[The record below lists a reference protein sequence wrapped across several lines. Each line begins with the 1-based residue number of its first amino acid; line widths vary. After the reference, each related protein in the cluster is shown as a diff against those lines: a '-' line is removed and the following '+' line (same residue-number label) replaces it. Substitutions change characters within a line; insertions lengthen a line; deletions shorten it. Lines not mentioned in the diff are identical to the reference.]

1 MANHLNIHLARNIA
15 RLKQT
20 TFVCPDT
27 GKTQTLG
34 AVGGSLWLQV
44 LLVICNT
51 AHDTNRLY
59 YAGWRWLTQQAGTN
73 NLGAT
78 YWVQVFEQIGW
89 LTPNGTHAPDKGKK
103 GKPAKC
109 WLVTLPDLPPLLQ
122 EVWQMPE
129 QARPQQQQ
137 QPQQAPVVAINER
150 PKSTAKRVGA
160 PATLTAQIGNLAK
173 DLANADTNGVHV
185 MPAPEPAYSQQTLQV
200 LESAEACIRQQMA
213 TQVQGASPEQVERRT
228 TLVVEQAKGS
238 WHARYGKRLPP
249 AKQVETA
256 LRQGTCTETQAV
268 RYLASGICNKTDLVH
283 FVGGVPT
290 N

>member
-1 MANHLNIHLARNIA
+1 MASHLNIHLARNIA

-51 AHDTNRLY
+51 ANDTDRLY
-59 YAGWRWLTQQAGTN
+59 YGGWRWLTKEAGTN
-73 NLGAT
+73 NTGAT

-103 GKPAKC
+103 GKPCKC
-109 WLVTLPDLPPLLQ
+109 WIVTLPDLPPLLQ

-129 QARPQQQQ
+129 QARPQ
-137 QPQQAPVVAINER
+137 PIQAPVVAISER
-150 PKSTAKRVGA
+150 PKSTAKRLGA

-173 DLANADTNGVHV
+173 DLATAHTNGVHI
-185 MPAPEPAYSQQTLQV
+185 APEPQPAYSPQTLQV
-200 LESAEACIRQQMA
+200 LDSAEACIRQQIVS
-213 TQVQGASPEQVERRT
+213 QSDGVPPERQALRT

-238 WHARYGKRLPP
+238 WHARNGKRLPP
-249 AKQVETA
+249 VQQVENA
-256 LRQGTCTETQAV
+256 LRQGTCTDTEAV
-268 RYLASGICNKTDLVH
+268 RYLASGQCNKADLLQ
-283 FVGGVPT
+283 FVGVHPT
-290 N
+290 T

>member
-27 GKTQTLG
+27 GKQQTLG

-51 AHDTNRLY
+51 ASDTNRLY
-59 YAGWRWLTQQAGTN
+59 YGGWRWLTKEAGTN
-73 NLGAT
+73 NTGAT

-89 LTPNGTHAPDKGKK
+89 LTPNGTHAPDKGKQ
-103 GKPAKC
+103 GKPARC
-109 WLVTLPDLPPLLQ
+109 WLVTLPDLPPLLHQ
-122 EVWQMPE
+122 VWVMPE
-129 QARPQQQQ
+129 KATPQQ
-137 QPQQAPVVAINER
+137 PQAPVVGINER
-150 PKSTAKRVGA
+150 PQSKARRVGA
-160 PATLTAQIGNLAK
+160 PATLTAQIGNLVKEVAP
-173 DLANADTNGVHV
+173 DTTNGVH
-185 MPAPEPAYSQQTLQV
+185 PEPEPPYSPHTLQV
-200 LESAEACIRQQMA
+200 LASAEACVRQQVA
-213 TQVQGASPEQVERRT
+213 TQVQGLDPERADRRT

-238 WHARYGKRLPP
+238 WHARYGKRLSP

-256 LRQGTCTETQAV
+256 LRQGTCTETEAV
-268 RYLASGICNKTDLVH
+268 RYLASGICNKADLAQ
-283 FVGGVPT
+283 FVGGVQT